1 MGGDDPHFDMQDY
14 LINWNAG
21 PFGLV
26 LRPDLG
32 SDMPPCV
39 AQVLQEPSVAKLS
52 GVQAGDMLIS
62 INGKKTTKLG
72 YEKVVKMLYKE
83 RLPVILHFRTP
94 QAKRAPAATTP
105 ATPSE
110 TGISNRRRM
119 TVEYDDAL
127 LSQRSAASTPSGG
140 QMQPFH
146 RQQTPRQRSP
156 QDFDTRSITSTSTRA
171 APRKDA
177 SDDRK
182 ARKQYTAMWE
192 RGDLGISFRAY
203 SSRVNVPCVDYIGN
217 RGEGRG
223 MECVCVNDVLIAI
236 NGEKTKALGVER
248 VLRWLLVI
256 EKPVVLRF
264 HSSSNRIP
272 QGQSNSIESYQPEY
286 EPPRT
291 ASEAPRRLQ
300 MLYEPLPASAA
311 PAQQREDQRRQTN
324 QSVSSYR
331 VDAAA
336 DRSNTRE
343 RRYTN
348 NALPRDDQ
356 IVLQEQQRPQDNQ
369 RRYMNTTTPPPEL
382 GQRMDEMKPG
392 LRRHQSYDQVSAHR
406 YSNGSQMSAFVSPIQ
421 QRRDERPE
429 PVMQYA
435 LSSDRIL
442 YEAEE
447 LQKKT
452 QGSNGSPH
460 HQEKEEPPR
469 DPELERPRQR
479 LDSVA
484 TREISFDEA
493 IRIVVRSSGKPIT
506 ECVFGGVPILTIREG
521 SVQAKL
527 MLIFA
532 KACLAKGSDASGGAP
547 SVVARQRTQ
556 SSASSASAV
565 SLDVRPT
572 VSAGD
577 FTQDYPP
584 QQESQRY
591 TTGNPLGRHRSSQ
604 FLTYKF
610 AQEYDDKRSRALSS
624 DAVYT
629 QPSNNQQLHG
639 FVPYIA
645 PTIKPDVSSPAPAP
659 AQSRTLTT
667 PNDRD
672 ATTPASSSTSSDF
685 ISLKDFVVQGDGQVA
700 DRATTSSVNSSS
712 THVHSIDDGEDD
724 MVSLSQNAEQKGS
737 VETKS
742 DSPANGFG
750 RRGLNKT
757 DISIPPANDNEKA
770 TGSDMISLSDLA
782 VDASSTSNKGET
794 EEKGN
799 NEPAHD
805 IEQEA
810 LEEKSSLLHPLIAE
824 LYWGLPDLHNIVKD
838 KPVTT
843 LLQKKEMLDEI
854 QEILRSL
861 QMEAQFERHSHLGI
875 GTLPKLPHALD
886 TPTSPPVTSSRGK
899 CCYQCGKTGELADLT
914 VDGGRR
920 ELYCQDCWEVFFFSE
935 DRLQEADDAYSP
947 SSTPHS
953 AGRDSSDDE
962 AFKYSFHDSSVSR
975 SDMLSPWRYLNG
987 GSSSI
992 RDSTTTIGSSIT
1004 DRTDEVWL

>member
-1 MGGDDPHFDMQDY
+1 MGGDDPHFDTQDY

-52 GVQAGDMLIS
+52 GVRAGDMLIS
-62 INGKKTTKLG
+62 VNGKKTTKLG

-83 RLPVILHFRTP
+83 RLPVVLHFRTP
-94 QAKRAPAATTP
+94 QAKRDA
-105 ATPSE
+105 
-110 TGISNRRRM
+110 NRRRM
-119 TVEYDDAL
+119 TGEYDDAL
-127 LSQRSAASTPSGG
+127 LSQRSAASTPSGA
-140 QMQPFH
+140 QMQPFR
-146 RQQTPRQRSP
+146 RQQMPRS

-171 APRKDA
+171 APRMDA
-177 SDDRK
+177 GDDRK
-182 ARKQYTAMWE
+182 TRKQYSAVWE

-223 MECVCVNDVLIAI
+223 MERVCMNDVLIAI

-300 MLYEPLPASAA
+300 VLYEPLPVSAA
-311 PAQQREDQRRQTN
+311 SLQHEDQRRQTN
-324 QSVSSYR
+324 QSVNSYR
-331 VDAAA
+331 LDSP
-336 DRSNTRE
+336 DRGNTRE

-356 IVLQEQQRPQDNQ
+356 IVLQEQRRPQDKQ
-369 RRYMNTTTPPPEL
+369 RRYTNTKTPPPEF
-382 GQRMDEMKPG
+382 GQRVDEMRPG
-392 LRRHQSYDQVSAHR
+392 LRRHQSYDQASARR
-406 YSNGSQMSAFVSPIQ
+406 YSNGSQMSAFVPPMQ

-429 PVMQYA
+429 RQSPVMQYA
-435 LSSDRIL
+435 SSSDRIL
-442 YEAEE
+442 YEAEQ
-447 LQKKT
+447 LQKKS
-452 QGSNGSPH
+452 QGSPH

-469 DPELERPRQR
+469 DPELERPRQH

-484 TREISFDEA
+484 TRELSFDEA
-493 IRIVVRSSGKPIT
+493 LRIVVRSSGKPIT

-532 KACLAKGSDASGGAP
+532 KACLAKESDAPGGAP
-547 SVVARQRTQ
+547 SVVARQRTE

-577 FTQDYPP
+577 FTRDYPP

-629 QPSNNQQLHG
+629 QPSTSQQLHG

-645 PTIKPDVSSPAPAP
+645 PSIKPEVPSPAPAP
-659 AQSRTLTT
+659 AQSRTPTT
-667 PNDRD
+667 PNNRD

-700 DRATTSSVNSSS
+700 DRATTSSANSSS
-712 THVHSIDDGEDD
+712 THVRSVDDGDD
-724 MVSLSQNAEQKGS
+724 DTVSLSQNAEQKES

-742 DSPANGFG
+742 DGRDSPVNGSD

-757 DISIPPANDNEKA
+757 DISIPPTSDNGN
-770 TGSDMISLSDLA
+770 TSDMISLSDLV
-782 VDASSTSNKGET
+782 VDTSNADKQDDN
-794 EEKGN
+794 EEKTN
-799 NEPAHD
+799 NEPAQD
-805 IEQEA
+805 LEQEA

-875 GTLPKLPHALD
+875 GTLPKLPDALD

-899 CCYQCGKTGELADLT
+899 RCYQCGKTGELADLT

-947 SSTPHS
+947 SGTPHGT
-953 AGRDSSDDE
+953 GRDSSDDE

-975 SDMLSPWRYLNG
+975 SDMLNPWRYLNG